1 MKFGPVLCQ
10 ACYETLRIRPVAADE
25 IRQPADLLRTESAID
40 KFLDPSDRFWYIRRI
55 VPVAVF
61 QSRRFNQTLQLI
73 INWLR
78 VSIRLG
84 AARLAERLG
93 WEEMA
98 AAKRA
103 MR

>member
-1 MKFGPVLCQ
+1 LQIGVRLHLI
-10 ACYETLRIRPVAADE
+10 ERPQQRTGQRPTIHRKIDH
-25 IRQPADLLRTESAID
+25 RDDSTKLDQLLRSQFA
-40 KFLDPSDRFWYIRRI
+40 L
-55 VPVAVF
+55 
-61 QSRRFNQTLQLI
+61 
-73 INWLR
+73 NWLR

>member
-1 MKFGPVLCQ
+1 MAQVMYARKGVEIEPGVLQ
-10 ACYETLRIRPVAADE
+10 ADALAGYAEL
-25 IRQPADLLRTESAID
+25 
-40 KFLDPSDRFWYIRRI
+40 Y
-55 VPVAVF
+55 
-61 QSRRFNQTLQLI
+61 
-73 INWLR
+73 NWLR

-84 AARLAERLG
+84 AARLDERLG

>member
-1 MKFGPVLCQ
+1 MQIEKF
-10 ACYETLRIRPVAADE
+10 
-25 IRQPADLLRTESAID
+25 
-40 KFLDPSDRFWYIRRI
+40 
-55 VPVAVF
+55 
-61 QSRRFNQTLQLI
+61 
-73 INWLR
+73 NWLR

-98 AAKRA
+98 AAKSA

>member
-1 MKFGPVLCQ
+1 
-10 ACYETLRIRPVAADE
+10 LRESPNPEAAE
-25 IRQPADLLRTESAID
+25 RFLAGGIVCSPSLRNPIPTTCCRLWLARNR
-40 KFLDPSDRFWYIRRI
+40 LAATRA
-55 VPVAVF
+55 AVGAWVC
-61 QSRRFNQTLQLI
+61 
-73 INWLR
+73 NWLR

-84 AARLAERLG
+84 AARLDERLG